1 MKFFA
6 ALALSALL
14 PLPALASDD
23 TTSAVWYA
31 DFDEAAKVAQ
41 EQGKDLFVDFTGS
54 DWCGWCIKL
63 HEEVFQYDAFLE
75 AAQKDYIL
83 VALDYPRSDEA
94 KAKVPNPERNAELA
108 KQYGVRG
115 YPTVLMMTA
124 DGYVFGQT
132 GYQEGGPESY
142 VEHMA
147 ELRTEGRPVLVETK
161 KVVEAFDAASAEAKP
176 AAWEAALKRM
186 EELPEGSPL
195 VSMLAVPVRWAFEAD
210 ADNAKGMKL
219 RAAKA
224 LLKRGQ
230 VDEELMNVGRELDP
244 KNEHGL
250 LELVVQGEFMGVQDD
265 DMARAAQ
272 KSLDALALLGFQDKE
287 VGFQLNF
294 TMAIWC
300 DRHLDDPE
308 GLQRY
313 GAAAKALGTEDK
325 EALDYLEQM
334 LQG

>member
-1 MKFFA
+1 MKLFA

-14 PLPALASDD
+14 PLPALAADD
-23 TTSAVWYA
+23 TTTTVWYA

-63 HEEVFQYDAFLE
+63 HDEVFQYDAFVE

-108 KQYGVRG
+108 KKYGIRG

-132 GYQEGGPESY
+132 GYQQGGPEAY
-142 VEHMA
+142 VEHMG
-147 ELRTEGRPVLVETK
+147 ELRSEGRPVLMETVK
-161 KVVEAFDAASAEAKP
+161 AVEAFEAAKDEAKL
-176 AAWEAALKRM
+176 AAWEAVMKSM
-186 EELPEGSPL
+186 EELPDDSPL
-195 VSMLAVPVRWAFEAD
+195 VSMLADPVRWAFEAD
-210 ADNAKGMKL
+210 PDNAKGMKL
-219 RAAKA
+219 RAVKG
-224 LLKRGQ
+224 LLSRGQ
-230 VDEELMNVGRELDP
+230 VDDELKTLGREMDP
-244 KNEHGL
+244 KNEQGL
-250 LELVVQGEFMGVQDD
+250 LELVVQAQFMSVQDN
-265 DMARAAQ
+265 DMAREAR
-272 KSLDALALLGFQDKE
+272 KELDALSLLGFQDKE
-287 VGFQLNF
+287 LGFQLNF

-300 DRHLDDPE
+300 DRHLEDPE
-308 GLQRY
+308 GLQKY
-313 GAAAKALGTEDK
+313 GAAAKAIGTTDK